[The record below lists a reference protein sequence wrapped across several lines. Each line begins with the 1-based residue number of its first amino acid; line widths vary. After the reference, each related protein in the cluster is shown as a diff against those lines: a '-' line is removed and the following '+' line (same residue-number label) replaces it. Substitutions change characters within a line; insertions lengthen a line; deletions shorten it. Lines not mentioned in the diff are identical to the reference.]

1 MITIHFFFIE
11 RVGYLMEREVN
22 LSVGGTWKREN
33 DMVIFSGDG
42 VTTTA
47 YIQGENLITED
58 SKYMKVKQ

>member
-11 RVGYLMEREVN
+11 CVGYLMEREVN

-47 YIQGENLITED
+47 YIQGENLIT
-58 SKYMKVKQ
+58 